1 MSNRSVLVCSPNQAL
16 TILRETS
23 FGQHVLII
31 YDDLATMRELYA
43 DYCLD
48 RLSRNK
54 EAILLLPYLERPEV
68 AKSHIEEKGVDIK
81 ENQKEG
87 AFAAV
92 DAYEWFFGTDVN
104 ADEII
109 SKMFEDLHRYGRQG
123 ASIIRDIGVF
133 FLRDEGAKMIGLE
146 TEVQSKINPSSKIVC
161 CIHKNDFD
169 KLVQPH
175 KDLLI
180 SAHDKVLGIA
190 NAHDMIFEEAL
201 AQSVSEAMSIYG
213 KQVAQ
218 VVSSYLEREY
228 SIPPET
234 LAENPRALVEAL
246 EKVLDSGSRIVER
259 RILRSLYTKIGS
271 PLPQSHAA
279 LDFEKKISEAK
290 QVYRKYYEK

>member
-1 MSNRSVLVCSPNQAL
+1 MSNRILVCSPNQAL
-16 TILRETS
+16 TILRETG

-31 YDDLATMRELYA
+31 YDDIATMRELYA

-48 RLSRNK
+48 KLNRSK
-54 EAILLLPYLERPEV
+54 EAILLLLYLERPEL
-68 AKSHIEEKGVDIK
+68 AKAYIENKGVDIK
-81 ENQKEG
+81 ESQKEG

-92 DAYEWFFGTDVN
+92 DAYEWFFGSDVN
-104 ADEII
+104 ADEMI

-133 FLRDEGAKMIGLE
+133 FLRDEGAKMIGVE
-146 TEVQSKINPSSKIVC
+146 TEVQSKINPRSKIIC
-161 CIHKNDFD
+161 CVHKNDFER
-169 KLVQPH
+169 LAEVH
-175 KDLLI
+175 KELLI

-190 NAHDMIFEEAL
+190 NAHDMMFEEAL

-234 LAENPRALVEAL
+234 LAENPHALVEAL

-271 PLPQSHAA
+271 PLPQSQSTS
-279 LDFEKKISEAK
+279 DFEKKISEAK
-290 QVYRKYYEK
+290 QVYRKYYER